1 MIAFKHLVTR
11 SVTRIFLRGQYFD
24 HVPMPTRRHSRWF
37 SLLPVGNRMYL
48 YSLSRW
54 IVYGMKLAHVHVCV
68 TRLRFLPFRLV
79 DPCVREDFSFRLFFF
94 LFFLFPRFATYL
106 EKFGFRADVSEVFC
120 LPLFM
125 IQFVIREKKNE
136 KKGGDVDRV
145 CSFWMLQIFF
155 IHLYLLFLKIFFDI
169 FYLIF
174 IWLWIAF
181 VR

>member
-106 EKFGFRADVSEVFC
+106 EKFGFRADVSDVFC
-120 LPLFM
+120 LLLFM

-174 IWLWIAF
+174 IWPWIAF

>member
-11 SVTRIFLRGQYFD
+11 SVTQIFLRGQYFD

-120 LPLFM
+120 LLLFM

-174 IWLWIAF
+174 IWPWIAF

>member
-79 DPCVREDFSFRLFFF
+79 DPCVREDFSFCLFFF

-106 EKFGFRADVSEVFC
+106 EKFGFRADVSDVFC

-174 IWLWIAF
+174 IWLWVAF
-181 VR
+181 IR

>member
-1 MIAFKHLVTR
+1 MIAFKYLVTR

-79 DPCVREDFSFRLFFF
+79 DPCVREDFSFCLFFF

-174 IWLWIAF
+174 IWPWIAF

>member
-94 LFFLFPRFATYL
+94 FFFFFSSFRNVSWKIWISGRCVRGFLSPPLYDTVRNTGE
-106 EKFGFRADVSEVFC
+106 EKW
-120 LPLFM
+120 
-125 IQFVIREKKNE
+125 KKRGE
-136 KKGGDVDRV
+136 HR
-145 CSFWMLQIFF
+145 
-155 IHLYLLFLKIFFDI
+155 
-169 FYLIF
+169 
-174 IWLWIAF
+174 
-181 VR
+181 

>member
-94 LFFLFPRFATYL
+94 FFFSSFRNVSWKIWISGRCVRRFLSPPLYDTVRNTGE
-106 EKFGFRADVSEVFC
+106 EKW
-120 LPLFM
+120 
-125 IQFVIREKKNE
+125 KKRGE
-136 KKGGDVDRV
+136 R
-145 CSFWMLQIFF
+145 
-155 IHLYLLFLKIFFDI
+155 
-169 FYLIF
+169 
-174 IWLWIAF
+174 
-181 VR
+181 R

>member
-79 DPCVREDFSFRLFFF
+79 DPCVREDFSFCLFFFF
-94 LFFLFPRFATYL
+94 LFSRFATYL

>member
-94 LFFLFPRFATYL
+94 LFFFFFLVSQRILKNLDFGQMCPRF
-106 EKFGFRADVSEVFC
+106 FVS
-120 LPLFM
+120 P
-125 IQFVIREKKNE
+125 
-136 KKGGDVDRV
+136 
-145 CSFWMLQIFF
+145 S
-155 IHLYLLFLKIFFDI
+155 
-169 FYLIF
+169 
-174 IWLWIAF
+174 LWYSS
-181 VR
+181 